1 MPVKFR
7 KYTSHTALPATA
19 AAATTVIGP
28 IDISE
33 YDKFAV
39 QFFNNHA
46 TIALAE
52 CLVEVAYD
60 ASGTAA
66 GVAPNWV
73 LLNTATLPQPSALG
87 PTATTLTTSSVVNN
101 CFKWL
106 RVRAA
111 GTATAIV
118 GSLSITIGGFER
130 FTK

>member
-7 KYTSHTALPATA
+7 KYSSIAVPATTA
-19 AAATTVIGP
+19 STVIGP

-33 YDKFAV
+33 YDKFAI

-46 TIALAE
+46 TVALAE
-52 CLVEVAYD
+52 CIVEVAYD
-60 ASGTAA
+60 SSGTAA
-66 GVAPNWV
+66 GIAPNWV

-101 CFKWL
+101 CFKWI
-106 RVRAA
+106 RVKAA
-111 GTATAIV
+111 GTAAMAV